1 MSTTRRRINLLL
13 TLVAAFALC
22 TGLQRGPLV
31 SAKDK
36 TEKGGVGEAGSA
48 SDDAAGSESKTKVK
62 ASAAK
67 KKARPETKKKRG
79 QREADESVEGS
90 TPSGNGSSSLS
101 PTLPG
106 AAGAGSNA
114 GSNTGSAAGTTTG
127 AGPNAPAVGR
137 AGTQKVNKVGN
148 GKTGGAAGNAAP
160 GVQPGPN
167 PDVVKKVIDVQNR
180 NTPKLLAQKGIVGT
194 ATGVD
199 DDGNVV
205 IRVYTTGAD
214 EPVIPKTL
222 ENVPVV
228 EVLTGHWLKYWQ
240 TPPVF
245 DPTLRQP
252 RPVPIGVSAVN
263 VRDVCGNVIATGTLG
278 CRLRDK
284 DGAVFALSNN
294 HVFADENAGV
304 IGDKIIQPGSL
315 DEFNDNLPICAPA
328 DVIGTLF
335 KFKELIPGGTPNIID
350 AAIVKTTTSLVGNA
364 TPPSPVAYGTPR
376 TTVNNRP
383 FIGLRVQKLGRT
395 TGFTTGTI
403 TGLNQIVQV
412 QYTPGLVT
420 FVSQIEITGDV
431 GLFADHG
438 DSGSLIVDMDRFPVA
453 LLFAGAGPLI
463 SGNPIQ
469 AVLDEFGMTIDGDDS
484 RVFPPGKEARS
495 TPNSP

>member
-1 MSTTRRRINLLL
+1 MPGTRRRFYWLL
-13 TLVAAFALC
+13 TLLAAFALC
-22 TGLQRGPLV
+22 TGLQPGPVL

-36 TEKGGVGEAGSA
+36 IEKAGVGDAGNASA
-48 SDDAAGSESKTKVK
+48 DSAESESKSAKVK
-62 ASAAK
+62 AGAAK
-67 KKARPETKKKRG
+67 KKVRPETKKKKG
-79 QREADESVEGS
+79 QRAADEPMEGS
-90 TPSGNGSSSLS
+90 APSGNGSSSLT

-106 AAGAGSNA
+106 AASA
-114 GSNTGSAAGTTTG
+114 GSNTGSNAGSAAGTTAG
-127 AGPNAPAVGR
+127 ASPKAPAVGR
-137 AGTQKVNKVGN
+137 AGTQTVNKAGN
-148 GKTGGAAGNAAP
+148 VQTGGAAGNAAP

-214 EPVIPKTL
+214 EPVIPKNI

-240 TPPVF
+240 PPVF
-245 DPTLRQP
+245 DPQLRQS

-263 VRDVCGNVIATGTLG
+263 IRDVCGNVIATGTLG
-278 CRLRDK
+278 CRLKAK
-284 DGAVFALSNN
+284 DGSVYALSNN

-315 DEFNDNLPICAPA
+315 DEFNDGLTICDPA

-335 KFKELIPGGTPNIID
+335 KFKELIPGGAPNIID
-350 AAIVKTTTSLVGNA
+350 AAIVKTTKSMVGNS
-364 TPPSPVAYGTPR
+364 TPASPLAYGTPR

-383 FIGLRVQKLGRT
+383 YIGLRVQKLGRT
-395 TGFTTGTI
+395 TGFTTGNI

-412 QYTPGLVT
+412 PYTPGLVT

-431 GLFADHG
+431 GLFAGPG

-453 LLFAGAGPLI
+453 MLFAGAGALVAA
-463 SGNPIQ
+463 NPIQ
-469 AVLDEFGMTIDGDDS
+469 PVLDEFGMTIDGDNS
-484 RVFPPGKEARS
+484 PVLPPGKEARS